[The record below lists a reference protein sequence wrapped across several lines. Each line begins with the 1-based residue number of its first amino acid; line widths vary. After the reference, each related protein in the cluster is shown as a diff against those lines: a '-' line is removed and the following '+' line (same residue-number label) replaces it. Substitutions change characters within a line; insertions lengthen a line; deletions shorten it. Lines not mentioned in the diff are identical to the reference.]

1 MSKDIKEMIGHRWRS
16 RQFKSIPLRIN
27 NDAFNQN
34 KIYSEFDID
43 CLKRVVAQEEGDSL
57 YETARRLGRQTS
69 AVFFKMKS
77 LGLIKTH
84 GYGTTLLTSY
94 LSKFQDV
101 PVFNLQM
108 AIDEFLRD
116 EVGYDVGVSETTHK
130 DNPLLSSESVVV
142 GVPISR
148 LPPQWWGTWNYNP
161 NNSISGG
168 NTNNINKTG
177 ESKMTTRRTV
187 TVNLY
192 DDSKGIK
199 DEVANVYSTD
209 EVTSETSS
217 ERIIQQLLFNESHE
231 ISQAIS
237 DHNEYRVEQ
246 VDLDILQRTGIHV
259 TLRPL
264 EFKDLRWEIK

>member
-1 MSKDIKEMIGHRWRS
+1 M
-16 RQFKSIPLRIN
+16 RIYV
-27 NDAFNQN
+27 
-34 KIYSEFDID
+34 K
-43 CLKRVVAQEEGDSL
+43 KVR
-57 YETARRLGRQTS
+57 
-69 AVFFKMKS
+69 
-77 LGLIKTH
+77 
-84 GYGTTLLTSY
+84 
-94 LSKFQDV
+94 
-101 PVFNLQM
+101 
-108 AIDEFLRD
+108 
-116 EVGYDVGVSETTHK
+116 GYDVRVVMIPHK
-130 DNPLLSSESVVV
+130 DNPLFAQSEDEVYNTKD
-142 GVPISR
+142 
-148 LPPQWWGTWNYNP
+148 LKLTWGKRYFCGFDEATGKDQTVIHMYE
-161 NNSISGG
+161 G
-168 NTNNINKTG
+168 NTPINKTG